1 MSEHGRH
8 LLALTDRLNGTETY
22 DQAADLVEEIL
33 DPVEGALERLAD
45 FFEATGEK
53 AKESDAD
60 DGFDLAQDF
69 EEAAVDIRRLNE
81 DLHLAVD
88 RMRALTTSPPRT
100 LRPGHALV
108 GHRCADACAADE
120 RIRPTPLEADAERAH
135 RTRGVPQNRRRSPWP
150 STSTR
155 PATCTWS

>member
-8 LLALTDRLNGTETY
+8 LLALTDRLNGTESY
-22 DQAADLVEEIL
+22 DQAAELVEGIL
-33 DPVEGALERLAD
+33 DPVDGALERLAD
-45 FFEATGEK
+45 FFEAAGEK

-88 RMRALTTSPPRT
+88 RMRALTPPPESSVRGT
-100 LRPGHALV
+100 HSSAGAL
-108 GHRCADACAADE
+108 
-120 RIRPTPLEADAERAH
+120 PTPAPP
-135 RTRGVPQNRRRSPWP
+135 TNVSGRRR
-150 STSTR
+150 
-155 PATCTWS
+155 

>member
-33 DPVEGALERLAD
+33 DPVDGALERLAD
-45 FFEATGEK
+45 FFEAAGEK

-88 RMRALTTSPPRT
+88 RMRTLTKPPPEPSARVTHSSAGAL
-100 LRPGHALV
+100 
-108 GHRCADACAADE
+108 
-120 RIRPTPLEADAERAH
+120 PTPAPP
-135 RTRGVPQNRRRSPWP
+135 TNVSGRRR
-150 STSTR
+150 
-155 PATCTWS
+155 

>member
-8 LLALTDRLNGTETY
+8 LLALTDQLNGTETY

-33 DPVEGALERLAD
+33 DPVDGALERLAD
-45 FFEATGEK
+45 FFEAAGEK

-60 DGFDLAQDF
+60 DGFDLAHDF

-88 RMRALTTSPPRT
+88 RMRALTTPPPEPPVRGT
-100 LRPGHALV
+100 YS
-108 GHRCADACAADE
+108 AATAV
-120 RIRPTPLEADAERAH
+120 PTPAVVAGRH
-135 RTRGVPQNRRRSPWP
+135 R
-150 STSTR
+150 
-155 PATCTWS
+155 

>member
-8 LLALTDRLNGTETY
+8 LLALTDQLQGTETY

-88 RMRALTTSPPRT
+88 RMRALTTSPPERSVRVT
-100 LRPGHALV
+100 HSSAGAL
-108 GHRCADACAADE
+108 
-120 RIRPTPLEADAERAH
+120 PTPAPP
-135 RTRGVPQNRRRSPWP
+135 TNVSGRRR
-150 STSTR
+150 
-155 PATCTWS
+155 

>member
-8 LLALTDRLNGTETY
+8 LLALTDQLNGTETY
-22 DQAADLVEEIL
+22 DQAADLVNQIL
-33 DPVEGALERLAD
+33 DPVDGALERLAD

-88 RMRALTTSPPRT
+88 RMRALTTSPPERSVRST
-100 LRPGHALV
+100 HSPAGAL
-108 GHRCADACAADE
+108 
-120 RIRPTPLEADAERAH
+120 PTPAPP
-135 RTRGVPQNRRRSPWP
+135 TNVSGRRR
-150 STSTR
+150 
-155 PATCTWS
+155 

>member
-22 DQAADLVEEIL
+22 DQAADLVNQIL
-33 DPVEGALERLAD
+33 DPLDGALERLAD
-45 FFEATGEK
+45 FFEAAGEK

-60 DGFDLAQDF
+60 DGLDLAHDF

-88 RMRALTTSPPRT
+88 RMHALTTPPPEPPVRVT
-100 LRPGHALV
+100 YS
-108 GHRCADACAADE
+108 AATAV
-120 RIRPTPLEADAERAH
+120 PTPAVVAGRH
-135 RTRGVPQNRRRSPWP
+135 R
-150 STSTR
+150 
-155 PATCTWS
+155 

>member
-33 DPVEGALERLAD
+33 DPVDGALERLAD

-81 DLHLAVD
+81 DLHLAVN
-88 RMRALTTSPPRT
+88 RMRALTTSPP
-100 LRPGHALV
+100 
-108 GHRCADACAADE
+108 E
-120 RIRPTPLEADAERAH
+120 RSVRVTHSSATAVPTPAPP
-135 RTRGVPQNRRRSPWP
+135 TNVSGRRR
-150 STSTR
+150 
-155 PATCTWS
+155 

>member
-8 LLALTDRLNGTETY
+8 ILALTDRLNGTESYT
-22 DQAADLVEEIL
+22 QAAELVNQIL
-33 DPVEGALERLAD
+33 DRVDGALERLAD
-45 FFEATGEK
+45 FFEAAGEK

-88 RMRALTTSPPRT
+88 RMRALTTPPPERSVRVT
-100 LRPGHALV
+100 HSS
-108 GHRCADACAADE
+108 ACAL
-120 RIRPTPLEADAERAH
+120 PTPAP
-135 RTRGVPQNRRRSPWP
+135 TTNVSGRRR
-150 STSTR
+150 
-155 PATCTWS
+155 